1 MTHSLLCKPVVAFN
15 GLPKDSLTGDCQVVL
30 QLLERAVEIAQ
41 CTELRCGLTHS
52 CDCCRFHQMSCLT
65 VNIRGIKSVPMPDNL
80 VV

>member
-52 CDCCRFHQMSCLT
+52 CD
-65 VNIRGIKSVPMPDNL
+65 
-80 VV
+80 